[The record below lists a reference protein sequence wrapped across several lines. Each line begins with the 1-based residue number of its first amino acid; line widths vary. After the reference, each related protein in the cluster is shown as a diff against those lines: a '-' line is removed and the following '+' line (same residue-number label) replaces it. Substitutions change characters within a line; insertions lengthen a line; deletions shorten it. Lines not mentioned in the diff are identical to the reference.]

1 MSTEQPTLTSS
12 LRSLPRA
19 AWVLFFGT
27 FLNKFGSFVI
37 PFLTLYLTRG
47 GYPLRAAGLALGAY
61 GTGNLAASLL
71 GGYLAD
77 RIGRRR
83 TIVLSMFSGAVAMML
98 LSQAHTLPSILV
110 LAALAGLTGEMYR
123 PASSALLA
131 DLVPAGQRVT
141 AYSALRTAFNAGW
154 AFGPAIAGFLAERGY
169 FWLFAGDALTSVL
182 YGVLA
187 FFALPKGSRAGTTQA
202 SWGELVRALRR
213 DRALP
218 RILASAF
225 TIAIVFFQASSTF
238 GLHITHIGFS
248 ATTYGAILSLN
259 GAMVV
264 VFELPLTTLTR
275 RFPAPRVI
283 SLGFLLAG
291 FGFALLGLATSIPA
305 MVACMAVFTLGE
317 MLSMPMAS
325 AYVADLAPPSMRGRY
340 MGAYG
345 MTWTLA
351 LVVGPALGM
360 SLLAEGPT
368 VLWLACAALGAL
380 AAALALSSPATRAPA
395 G

>member
-1 MSTEQPTLTSS
+1 MQPEQPSLNAS
-12 LRSLPRA
+12 LRALPRT
-19 AWVLFFGT
+19 AWVLFLGT
-27 FLNKFGSFVI
+27 FINKFGSFVI
-37 PFLTLYLTRG
+37 PFLTLYITRG
-47 GYPLRAAGLALGAY
+47 GYPLAAAGIALGAY
-61 GTGNLAASLL
+61 GGGNLVASII

-77 RIGRRR
+77 RVGRRQ
-83 TIVLSMFSGAVAMML
+83 TIVFSMFSGAAAMML
-98 LSQAHTLPSILV
+98 LSQAHTLPWIFA

-141 AYSALRTAFNAGW
+141 AYSALRASFNAGW

-169 FWLFAGDALTSVL
+169 FWLFAGDALTSAL
-182 YGVLA
+182 YGVVALI
-187 FFALPKGSRAGTTQA
+187 ALPQGSRAGAAQV
-202 SWGELVRALRR
+202 SWGELARALRR
-213 DRALP
+213 DRVLP
-218 RILASAF
+218 RILAAAF
-225 TIAIVFFQASSTF
+225 TIAIVFFQASSTL
-238 GLHITHIGFS
+238 GLQMTHLGFS
-248 ATTYGAILSLN
+248 TTVYGAILSMN

-264 VFELPLTTLTR
+264 LFELPLTTVTR

-283 SLGFLLAG
+283 ALGFLLAG
-291 FGFALLGLATSIPA
+291 FGFALLGFARTIPA

-345 MTWTLA
+345 LTWTLA

-360 SLLAEGPT
+360 SLLAAGPAT
-368 VLWLACAALGAL
+368 LWLACAGLGVL
-380 AAALALSSPATRAPA
+380 AAAFALSTPAQDRR
-395 G
+395 

>member
-1 MSTEQPTLTSS
+1 MATEHPTLISS
-12 LRSLPRA
+12 LRALPRT

-47 GYPLRAAGLALGAY
+47 GYPLSAAGMALGAY
-61 GTGNLAASLL
+61 GAGNLVASIL

-77 RIGRRR
+77 RVGRRQ

-98 LSQAHTLPSILV
+98 LSQARTLPSIFG

-141 AYSALRTAFNAGW
+141 AYSALRTSFNAGW

-182 YGVLA
+182 YGLVAL
-187 FFALPKGSRAGTTQA
+187 FALPRGSGTGTAHA
-202 SWGELVRALRR
+202 SWGELAAALRR
-213 DRALP
+213 DRVLP

-225 TIAIVFFQASSTF
+225 TIAIVFFQASSTL
-238 GLHITHIGFS
+238 GLHMTRIGFS
-248 ATTYGAILSLN
+248 TATYGALLSLN
-259 GAMVV
+259 GAIVV
-264 VFELPLTTLTR
+264 LFELPLTTVTR
-275 RFPAPRVI
+275 RFAAPRVI
-283 SLGFLLAG
+283 AFGFLLAG
-291 FGFALLGLATSIPA
+291 FGFALLGLARSIPA
-305 MVACMAVFTLGE
+305 LVACMAVFTLGE
-317 MLSMPMAS
+317 MLSMPTAS

-345 MTWTLA
+345 LTWTVA

-360 SLLAEGPT
+360 SLLAAGPS
-368 VLWLACAALGAL
+368 VLWLACAALGGL
-380 AAALALSSPATRAPA
+380 AAAFALSAPEH
-395 G
+395 GRR

>member
-1 MSTEQPTLTSS
+1 MDPVHPSLNSS
-12 LRSLPRA
+12 LRALPRA

-27 FLNKFGSFVI
+27 LLNKFGSFVI
-37 PFLTLYLTRG
+37 PFLTLYITRR
-47 GYPLRAAGLALGAY
+47 GYPLSAAGLALGAY
-61 GTGNLAASLL
+61 GVGNLVASIL

-77 RIGRRR
+77 RLGRRQ

-98 LSQAHTLPSILV
+98 LSQARTLPAIV
-110 LAALAGLTGEMYR
+110 ALAVLAGLTGEMYR

-169 FWLFAGDALTSVL
+169 FWLFAGDAATSVL
-182 YGVLA
+182 YGILA
-187 FFALPKGSRAGTTQA
+187 FFALPKGSRAGIA
-202 SWGELVRALRR
+202 HVSWGELARTLRS
-213 DRALP
+213 DRVLP
-218 RILASAF
+218 RILAAAF

-238 GLHITHIGFS
+238 GLHVTHLGYS
-248 ATTYGAILSLN
+248 AATYGAILSLN
-259 GAMVV
+259 GAIVV
-264 VFELPLTTLTR
+264 FFELPLTTLTR
-275 RFPAPRVI
+275 KFPAPRVI
-283 SLGFLLAG
+283 ALGFLLAG

-305 MVACMAVFTLGE
+305 MVACMVVFTLGE

-340 MGAYG
+340 MGVYG
-345 MTWTLA
+345 LTWTVA

-360 SLLAEGPT
+360 SLLAAGPSF
-368 VLWLACAALGAL
+368 LWLACGALGIL
-380 AAALALSSPATRAPA
+380 AAALALSTPSQP
-395 G
+395 

>member
-83 TIVLSMFSGAVAMML
+83 TIVLSMFSGAIAMML
-98 LSQAHTLPSILV
+98 LSQAHTLPSILA

-187 FFALPKGSRAGTTQA
+187 FFALPKGSEPGPPRPAGA
-202 SWGELVRALRR
+202 NS
-213 DRALP
+213 
-218 RILASAF
+218 
-225 TIAIVFFQASSTF
+225 F
-238 GLHITHIGFS
+238 GRCGGTGS
-248 ATTYGAILSLN
+248 CPG
-259 GAMVV
+259 
-264 VFELPLTTLTR
+264 
-275 RFPAPRVI
+275 
-283 SLGFLLAG
+283 
-291 FGFALLGLATSIPA
+291 
-305 MVACMAVFTLGE
+305 
-317 MLSMPMAS
+317 
-325 AYVADLAPPSMRGRY
+325 
-340 MGAYG
+340 
-345 MTWTLA
+345 
-351 LVVGPALGM
+351 
-360 SLLAEGPT
+360 
-368 VLWLACAALGAL
+368 
-380 AAALALSSPATRAPA
+380 SSPPRSRLPSSSFRRVQRSDCT
-395 G
+395 